1 MLSICYFL
9 FNLTEVQYFI
19 TKNITY
25 RIGITMVEIYIYI
38 YIYISKPVKVKAV
51 QWTGNNV
58 VY

>member
-38 YIYISKPVKVKAV
+38 YK
-51 QWTGNNV
+51 QTG
-58 VY
+58 